1 MKNRQPLRR
10 LYIASEN
17 RLDDDYIALLKDELN
32 IKEITYIT
40 DASMFIDYNLK
51 PQLRTLGKKYGKL
64 LPAISEHLKHADGA
78 YVMGLFE
85 KGLNYEFMLEGVAVI
100 LEKDDVLSETKEKG
114 GFISHSDNGI
124 TAVLDINLD
133 DELIEEGYIR
143 EIVSKIQ
150 TMRKEAGYDVTDKII
165 LLIENNDIRFLKS
178 KGIFIGLVIAF
189 RG

>member
-1 MKNRQPLRR
+1 
-10 LYIASEN
+10 
-17 RLDDDYIALLKDELN
+17 
-32 IKEITYIT
+32 
-40 DASMFIDYNLK
+40 MFIDYNLK

-124 TAVLDINLD
+124 TTVLDINLD

-165 LLIENNDIRFLKS
+165 LLIENNDMLEKL
-178 KGIFIGLVIAF
+178 LVKNFDAIKKDVLAIEIAKETDDSF
-189 RG
+189 YCAAWDINGTDADIKIKRV